1 MKTIIV
7 TLLCLFFTIT
17 SFGQLTKGNL
27 LLGGNA
33 KLYLFQENNSTST
46 YDYNYT
52 QIDVSANVGYFLAD
66 KIAFGLRPTFST
78 FKGGY
83 YSTGGSITT
92 NSQRYLIGPY
102 GRYYFLP
109 IDKDFNILTD
119 IGYQYGLLGGGL
131 KGNASTFSAAA
142 GPVIFFN
149 NSVGIEF
156 LLGYSSSKENADYGY
171 SFKRKGFQFL
181 IGFQIHLEK

>member
-1 MKTIIV
+1 MKTIIT
-7 TLLCLFFTIT
+7 TLLFLFFTVA
-17 SFGQLTKGNL
+17 SFGQLTKGNWL
-27 LLGGNA
+27 TGGNA
-33 KLYLFQENNSTST
+33 KLYLFRENNSTST
-46 YDYNYT
+46 YDYHYT
-52 QIDVSANVGYFLAD
+52 QIDLSANVGYFVAD
-66 KIAFGLRPTFST
+66 KIAFGLRPTVSS

-83 YSTGGSITT
+83 YATGGSIST

-109 IDKDFNILTD
+109 VDKDFNILTD
-119 IGYQYGLLGGGL
+119 ISYQYGILGGGV

-142 GPVIFFN
+142 GPVIYFN
-149 NSVGIEF
+149 SSVGIEF
-156 LLGYSSSKENADYGY
+156 LLGYSSSNENADYGY